1 MKLIKPS
8 VEIRKQGAGEDGMF
22 EHIEWAGRHCY
33 KSHDKTTADSA
44 RAFVGRIAKSG
55 HGSVLEHGTIYLAI
69 PFDDMPAELLTNPYT
84 KCKLVHTPA
93 IEDWYA
99 VTTNYRVIVENNWD
113 LLLMH
118 RCEPTCEHEKRITAK
133 FVTDR
138 AVTHELV
145 RHRTFSFCLS
155 GDSIV
160 YSTKQKKWTIKQL
173 YEWQSDYKRKGR
185 IEMMNIRSV
194 DEETKVIVP
203 NKIKKIFL
211 TGEKD
216 VYEVVTKS
224 GRKLK
229 TTLDHRFFT
238 PNGYVELKDLKIGDK
253 VYANGKELLENED
266 WLREMYLEKNL
277 TRKELSQMI
286 GCCEEYLRRSFR
298 KFGIF
303 KDWSMRPN
311 RHAGH
316 GVKGMHSEE
325 EKKRISERMSGSNNH
340 QWSDEKTEGGARQY
354 ARKKYRKDHCELC
367 GATGKLEQHHWDKN
381 PLNYDESNL
390 ITLCVPCHKQIH
402 GIGKKAVFH
411 DEIVSIAYA
420 GKEEVYDIEMQGIH
434 NFVANGLVVHNCQES
449 QRYCNYGKDKFGSQ
463 ITFIKPSWWNSKSAD
478 KENFKIA
485 LLTAENTYLQAIKAW
500 DEKREDKRF
509 RTKFKGNPLS
519 PQMARMILPN
529 ATKTELVMTGFE
541 SDWEFFFKLRCSPA
555 AHPDARYLAN
565 KLKHIIESNEKS
577 ED

>member
-1 MKLIKPS
+1 MKLIRPS
-8 VEIRKQGAGEDGMF
+8 VELREQGAGMDGMF

-33 KSHDKTTADSA
+33 KSHDKTTATSA
-44 RAFVGRIAKSG
+44 KEFVGRIAKSG

-69 PFDDMPAELLTNPYT
+69 PADDMPKELLNNPYT
-84 KCKLVHTPA
+84 RCTLCVTPA
-93 IEDWYA
+93 IEKWYA

-118 RCEPTCEHEKRITAK
+118 ECPPTSCHEKRITAK

-155 GDSIV
+155 GDSVV
-160 YSTKQKKWTIKQL
+160 YSTKQKRWTIKQL
-173 YEWQSDYKRKGR
+173 YEWQSDKQRRGR
-185 IEMMNIRSV
+185 IKLMNIRSV
-194 DEETKVIVP
+194 DEDTKVIVP

-229 TTLDHRFFT
+229 ATLDHRFFT
-238 PNGYVELKDLKIGDK
+238 PNGYIELKDLNVGDK
-253 VYANGKELLENED
+253 VYANGKELLDNED

-277 TRKELSQMI
+277 TRKALSEMI
-286 GCCEEYLRRSFR
+286 GCCESYVHRAFK
-298 KFGIF
+298 KFNIV
-303 KDWSMRPN
+303 KEPANYPN
-311 RHAGH
+311 RHAGY

-325 EKKRISERMSGSNNH
+325 EKKRISERMSGKNNH
-340 QWSDEKTEGGARQY
+340 RWRDEKTEDAARSL
-354 ARKKYRKDHCELC
+354 ARSNFKKDHCELC
-367 GATGKLEQHHWDKN
+367 GATGYLEQHHWDKN

-390 ITLCVPCHKQIH
+390 ITLCVDCHKAVH
-402 GIGKKAVFH
+402 GISKKAVFH
-411 DEIVSIAYA
+411 DEIVSITYV
-420 GKEEVYDIEMQGIH
+420 GKEEVYDIEMLGIH

-463 ITFIKPSWWNSKSAD
+463 ITFIKPSWWNTKSED
-478 KENFKIA
+478 KENFKKA
-485 LLTAENTYLQAIKAW
+485 LLKAEETYLKAIRAW
-500 DEKREDKRF
+500 DERKQDKRF
-509 RTKFKGNPLS
+509 RTKHKGNPLS

-541 SDWEFFFKLRCSPA
+541 SDWNHFLELRCSPA

-565 KLKHIIESNEKS
+565 KLKQLITKKNEN
-577 ED
+577 

>member
-8 VEIRKQGAGEDGMF
+8 VEIKQQGLGDDAMF

-33 KSHDKTTADSA
+33 KSHDKITADSA
-44 RAFVGRIAKSG
+44 RRFVGNIAKSG
-55 HGSVLEHGTIYLAI
+55 HGSVLEHGTIYLSI
-69 PFDDMPAELLTNPYT
+69 PATENISELILNPFT
-84 KCKLVHTPA
+84 RIVRCGEEDKNDA
-93 IEDWYA
+93 NDWYA

-113 LLLMH
+113 LWLMWATD
-118 RCEPTCEHEKRITAK
+118 PTPHHEKRITAK
-133 FVTDR
+133 FICDR
-138 AVTHELV
+138 GVSHELV

-155 GDSIV
+155 GDSV
-160 YSTKQKKWTIKQL
+160 VMSFNKKKWTIKQL
-173 YEWQSDYKRKGR
+173 YEWQYDAKRKSRLGA
-185 IEMMNIRSV
+185 IDLRSV
-194 DEETKVIVP
+194 DENTKIIVP

-216 VYEVVTKS
+216 VYEVTTKS

-238 PNGYVELKDLKIGDK
+238 PNGYIELKNLNVGDK

-266 WLREMYLEKNL
+266 WLREMYLGKNI
-277 TRKELSQMI
+277 TRKALAETI
-286 GCCEEYLRRSFR
+286 GCCESYVHRAFK
-298 KFGIF
+298 KFNIVKGHANY
-303 KDWSMRPN
+303 PN
-311 RHAGH
+311 KHAGH

-325 EKKRISERMSGSNNH
+325 EKKRISERMSGPNNH
-340 QWSDEKTEGGARQY
+340 RWSDEKTEGAARRI
-354 ARKKYRKDHCELC
+354 ARLRLKKDHCELC
-367 GATGKLEQHHWDKN
+367 GATGILEQHHWDKN

-402 GIGKKAVFH
+402 GISKKAVFH
-411 DEIVSIAYA
+411 DEIVSITYV

-449 QRYCNYGKDKFGSQ
+449 TRYCNYGREKFGSQ
-463 ITFIKPSWWNSKSAD
+463 ITYIKPYWWDVTTND
-478 KENFKIA
+478 KENFKA
-485 LLTAENTYLQAIKAW
+485 GLLAAEKAYLEAIKKW
-500 DEKREDKRF
+500 DERKPDKRF
-509 RTKFKGNPLS
+509 RTGFKGNPLS

-541 SDWEFFFKLRCSPA
+541 SDWNHFFELRCSPA

-565 KLKHIIESNEKS
+565 KLKQFMTNEN
-577 ED
+577 